1 MNKFV
6 AALVAETFSDY
17 IAPHIET
24 IPIQTL
30 TISDEQFLKGDA
42 SGRLLFDARFNAV
55 WAGATNVLG
64 SRARRACSCFK
75 ASFISV
81 SRL

>member
-1 MNKFV
+1 MPNKNPEV
-6 AALVAETFSDY
+6 QISPGPDEKINDRRAHAALVPKTLSEN

-42 SGRLLFDARFNAV
+42 SG
-55 WAGATNVLG
+55 
-64 SRARRACSCFK
+64 SP
-75 ASFISV
+75 
-81 SRL
+81 